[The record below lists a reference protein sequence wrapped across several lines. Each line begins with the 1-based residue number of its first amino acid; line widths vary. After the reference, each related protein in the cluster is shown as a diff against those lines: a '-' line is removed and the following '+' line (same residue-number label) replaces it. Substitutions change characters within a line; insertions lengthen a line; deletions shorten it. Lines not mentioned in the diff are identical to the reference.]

1 MDSHSSCEV
10 IVFDG
15 EFEAVRS
22 FEVNDKTLSA
32 EVTLPEEY
40 TPMFDVVHLSDDGRL
55 YTLEN
60 VAVRGYE
67 TTLGEMWSD
76 IDLTA
81 TKVSVRK
88 L

>member
-10 IVFDG
+10 IVFD
-15 EFEAVRS
+15 
-22 FEVNDKTLSA
+22 
-32 EVTLPEEY
+32 
-40 TPMFDVVHLSDDGRL
+40 VVHLSDDNKL

-60 VAVRGYE
+60 VAVQSYE
-67 TTLGEMWSD
+67 TTIGELWSD

-81 TKVSVRK
+81 TKMSVRK

>member
-1 MDSHSSCEV
+1 M
-10 IVFDG
+10 FDG

-22 FEVNDKTLSA
+22 FEVSGTNVSA

-40 TPMFDVVHLSDDGRL
+40 TPMFDVVHLSDDDRL

-60 VAVRGYE
+60 VAVQSYD
-67 TTLGEMWSD
+67 TTIGEIWSD
-76 IDLTA
+76 IDLIA